1 MKYAL
6 LFFSAFVG
14 IVLQDTVFNAIS
26 IAEGKPDFV
35 LILVVF
41 FALFHGHI
49 KGGLLGLVF
58 GLMEDLM
65 TGRFIGLNAICKG
78 LTGLVIGL
86 VSERLYK
93 NNFFIPV
100 VTIFISTFFC
110 SICYLLC
117 STIIGLNIEGTR
129 LMMVSIPDA
138 VYNIV
143 FSPFF
148 YAVFYHFDETNAEES
163 FRE

>member
-1 MKYAL
+1 MKYVL

-14 IVLQDTVFNAIS
+14 IVLQDTVFNVIS

-41 FALFHGHI
+41 FALFQGNVQ
-49 KGGLLGLVF
+49 GGMLGVVF

-78 LTGLVIGL
+78 LTGFLIGMM
-86 VSERLYK
+86 SERLYK

-100 VTIFISTFFC
+100 VTIFVSTFLC
-110 SICYLLC
+110 SIFYLLC
-117 STIIGLNIEGTR
+117 SMIIGLNIEGAR
-129 LMMVSIPDA
+129 LMMVSISDA

-148 YAVFYHFDETNAEES
+148 YAVFYHFYISKSED
-163 FRE
+163 

>member
-6 LFFSAFVG
+6 LFFSAFIS
-14 IVLQDTVFNAIS
+14 IVLQDTVFNVIS
-26 IAEGKPDFV
+26 VAEGKPDFV

-41 FALFHGHI
+41 FALFHGHV
-49 KGGLLGLVF
+49 KGGILGMVF

-78 LTGLVIGL
+78 LTGFIIGL
-86 VSERLYK
+86 FSERLYK

-100 VTIFISTFFC
+100 VTVVVATFMH
-110 SICYLLC
+110 SILYLIC
-117 STIIGLNIEGTR
+117 GFAIGLNLEGFR
-129 LMMVSIPDA
+129 KIMVSISDA

-148 YAVFYHFDETNAEES
+148 YAAFYYFHTSNTED
-163 FRE
+163 

>member
-6 LFFSAFVG
+6 LVFSAFLG
-14 IVLQDTVFNAIS
+14 IVLQDTVFNVIS

-41 FALFHGHI
+41 YALFHGHI
-49 KGGLLGLVF
+49 HGGLLGVAF

-78 LTGLVIGL
+78 LTGFIIGM

-100 VTIFISTFFC
+100 VTVFASTFLHSMIYVVC
-110 SICYLLC
+110 SAV
-117 STIIGLNIEGTR
+117 IGLNLEGVR
-129 LMMVSIPDA
+129 LMMVSISDA

-148 YAVFYHFDETNAEES
+148 YAVFYHFYTSNKNE
-163 FRE
+163 

>member
-1 MKYAL
+1 MKYVL
-6 LFFSAFVG
+6 LFFTAFLG

-35 LILVVF
+35 LIIVVF
-41 FALFHGHI
+41 YALFHGHVH
-49 KGGLLGLVF
+49 GGLLGIVF

-78 LTGLVIGL
+78 ATGFIVGL
-86 VSERLYK
+86 SSERLYK
-93 NNFFIPV
+93 NNFMIPV
-100 VTIFISTFFC
+100 VTVFLSTFLH
-110 SICYLLC
+110 SILYLIC
-117 STIIGLNIEGTR
+117 GTVIGMNLEAAR
-129 LMMVSIPDA
+129 LMMVSISDA

-148 YAVFYHFDETNAEES
+148 YAAFYYFFNSDDEL
-163 FRE
+163 

>member
-1 MKYAL
+1 MKYAI

-14 IVLQDTVFNAIS
+14 IVLQDTVFNVIS

-41 FALFHGHI
+41 YALFHGPVQ
-49 KGGLLGLVF
+49 GGILGVVF

-78 LTGLVIGL
+78 LTGFVIGIL
-86 VSERLYK
+86 SERLYK
-93 NNFFIPV
+93 NNFTIPV
-100 VTIFISTFFC
+100 LTVFLSTFLQ
-110 SICYLLC
+110 SVIYLLC
-117 STIIGLNIEGTR
+117 GALIGLNLEGAR
-129 LMMVSIPDA
+129 LMMVSISDA

-143 FSPFF
+143 FSPVF
-148 YAVFYHFDETNAEES
+148 YAAFYHFYTSNAEE
-163 FRE
+163 

>member
-6 LFFSAFVG
+6 LFFTAFIS
-14 IVLQDTVFNAIS
+14 IVLQDTVFNVIS
-26 IAEGKPDFV
+26 VAEGKPDFV

-41 FALFHGHI
+41 FALFNGHV
-49 KGGLLGLVF
+49 KGGILGIVF

-65 TGRFIGLNAICKG
+65 TGRFIGMNAICKG
-78 LTGLVIGL
+78 LTGFVVGL
-86 VSERLYK
+86 FSERLYK

-100 VTIFISTFFC
+100 VTIVAATFLH
-110 SICYLLC
+110 SVLYLICGFV
-117 STIIGLNIEGTR
+117 IGLNLEGFR
-129 LMMVSIPDA
+129 LMMVSISDA

-148 YAVFYHFDETNAEES
+148 YAAFYYFHTSNTEE
-163 FRE
+163 

>member
-1 MKYAL
+1 MKYAF
-6 LFFSAFVG
+6 LFFAAFLS
-14 IVLQDTVFNAIS
+14 IVLQDTVFNVIS

-35 LILVVF
+35 LILTVF
-41 FALFHGHI
+41 YALFHGHI
-49 KGGLLGLVF
+49 HGGLLGMAF

-78 LTGLVIGL
+78 LTGFLVGM

-100 VTIFISTFFC
+100 VTVFVATFLH
-110 SICYLLC
+110 SVIYLICGAL
-117 STIIGLNIEGTR
+117 IGLNLEGIR
-129 LMMVSIPDA
+129 LMMVSISDA

-143 FSPFF
+143 FSPLF
-148 YAVFYHFDETNAEES
+148 YAVFYHFYTSDREES
-163 FRE
+163 